1 MSNEVQPDGGDGE
14 PRYLSSPTVSA
25 GNVTAALRHLGLSS
39 RVTACTA
46 VEQLTENH
54 LYEINL
60 DNRTVALRVWAVAS
74 PAEAHAQIT
83 LERRLASCGL
93 PVPGVLLPSGPETLV
108 INGQPAAV
116 LERHEGRP
124 GPNYTPGR
132 VTETYATLAEAMART
147 IATMHVSAL
156 GLEAL
161 DYREAAWLK
170 NLGTFT
176 QDLDF
181 SDAADRG
188 REVVA
193 EVESAATSFKEFC
206 DEAILPT
213 GVVHGS
219 PGAYSVLVDDDG
231 VRSLFDLG
239 AAHCDLLV
247 LDVAH
252 IVSQWGVAGHWDP
265 ANPYRSELVRRIVDG
280 YCAVRPLS
288 GPEREA
294 LAMAVPLRYAI
305 DWLRIWTLV
314 GEGKTSFSWEEYLDA
329 FAQLGLVASAA
340 WRSLFESAAVRAA

>member
-1 MSNEVQPDGGDGE
+1 MSNETQPDAGHGE
-14 PRYLSSPTVSA
+14 SRYPASPTVSPRT
-25 GNVTAALRHLGLSS
+25 VTAALQQLGLSS
-39 RVTACTA
+39 RVTACNA

-54 LYEINL
+54 LYEIDL
-60 DNRTVALRVWAVAS
+60 DDRTVALRVWAVAS
-74 PAEAHAQIT
+74 PAEAHAQMT

-93 PVPGVLLPSGPETLV
+93 PVPGVILPSGRETLV
-108 INGQPAAV
+108 INGRPAAV
-116 LERHEGRP
+116 LEHHEGRP
-124 GPNYTPGR
+124 GPNYVPRR
-132 VTETYATLAEAMART
+132 VSETYAALAEAMART

-156 GLEAL
+156 GLETL

-181 SDAADRG
+181 SDAGDRG

-193 EVESAATSFKEFC
+193 GVESAATAFKEFC
-206 DEAILPT
+206 EEAMLPT

-239 AAHCDLLV
+239 SAHCDLLV

-252 IVSQWGVAGHWDP
+252 IVSQWGVAGHRDS
-265 ANPYRSELVRRIVDG
+265 ANPYRGELVRRIVDG

-288 GPEREA
+288 GSEREA
-294 LAMAVPLRYAI
+294 LAMGVPLRYAI

-314 GEGKTSFSWEEYLDA
+314 GEGKTPFSWEQYLDA
-329 FAQLGLVASAA
+329 FAQLGLVASSA